1 LQAPDLSGLPAA
13 LVITAEYDPL
23 RDQGEQYAERL
34 KQAGFSVELTR
45 YEGMIHGFFAM
56 AGTLDGGKRAI
67 LQAAEVL
74 RKAFTSTAG
83 K

>member
-1 LQAPDLSGLPAA
+1 
-13 LVITAEYDPL
+13 
-23 RDQGEQYAERL
+23 L